1 MLYMEKTK
9 INRFVSDIFDVG
21 STVDIFVTESI
32 SVAELA
38 VEWKMIRDDIA
49 MKYQRR
55 LTDDFERW
63 NFYLFY
69 VVEDIESLQ
78 RNLKF
83 KIEHN
88 TLSSRKIIIS
98 VKEIEGK
105 DIPEYLIHKYLC
117 YTIETENTVDGKPFV
132 KNDKV
137 VELIERN
144 NHED

>member
-1 MLYMEKTK
+1 MEKTK

-21 STVDIFVTESI
+21 STVDIFVTESM

-49 MKYQRR
+49 LTYQRS

-69 VVEDIESLQ
+69 VIEDIESLP

-105 DIPEYLIHKYLC
+105 DIPKYLIHKYLC
-117 YTIETENTVDGKPFV
+117 YTCW
-132 KNDKV
+132 
-137 VELIERN
+137 RN
-144 NHED
+144 

>member
-1 MLYMEKTK
+1 MEKTK
-9 INRFVSDIFDVG
+9 INRYACDTFGVG
-21 STVDIFVTESI
+21 STIDIFVTESM
-32 SVAELA
+32 SVADLEE
-38 VEWKMIRDDIA
+38 EWIMIRDDIA
-49 MKYQRR
+49 MKYQRS
-55 LTDDFERW
+55 LTDDFESW
-63 NFYLFY
+63 NFYHFY
-69 VVEDIESLQ
+69 VVEDIESLR

-98 VKEIEGK
+98 AKEIEGN

-117 YTIETENTVDGKPFV
+117 YTIETENAVDGKPFV
-132 KNDKV
+132 KDDKV